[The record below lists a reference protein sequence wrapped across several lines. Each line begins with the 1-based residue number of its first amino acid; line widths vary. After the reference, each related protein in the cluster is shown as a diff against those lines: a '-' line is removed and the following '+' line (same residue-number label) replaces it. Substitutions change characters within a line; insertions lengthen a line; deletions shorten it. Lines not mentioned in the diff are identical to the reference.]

1 MAVGKNEFGSYPLA
15 LIENLINKKYLFNF
29 KKHGMKKNY
38 VMAALVLSL
47 LAGCSTDVKESDIKF
62 AGEAG
67 VKVSFNAVINS
78 QTGTP
83 LTPTRATD
91 TEWEIGD
98 SIGISCGGNQQN
110 IHYKYI
116 GDANNMFAAKGG
128 VGEEIW
134 VLGTQEYDV
143 IAYCPFM
150 GTSGVTEGIVSVLTD
165 TENQA
170 TAEKRKYLDF
180 LYATATAS
188 AAQPNVQ
195 LVFNHKM
202 SRIKIKFEAG
212 DGVSLSDIDCYLIGL
227 KQEGTFNASTGA
239 TTVSE
244 SATTEDIY
252 WGNVGEV
259 NNHTMEAILLP
270 QTVSSK
276 VSIQARMGG
285 RLYEVQFPNL
295 TKLDTGVSY
304 NYTIKAS
311 MSVDQKDYV
320 FTITKEGTQI
330 NDWATEEEEIKSES
344 TSPDTGATTENP
356 DWTVEEE
363 DITAAEKK

>member
-143 IAYCPFM
+143 IAYCCLLY
-150 GTSGVTEGIVSVLTD
+150 TSD
-165 TENQA
+165 
-170 TAEKRKYLDF
+170 
-180 LYATATAS
+180 
-188 AAQPNVQ
+188 AADE
-195 LVFNHKM
+195 L
-202 SRIKIKFEAG
+202 
-212 DGVSLSDIDCYLIGL
+212 
-227 KQEGTFNASTGA
+227 
-239 TTVSE
+239 
-244 SATTEDIY
+244 
-252 WGNVGEV
+252 
-259 NNHTMEAILLP
+259 
-270 QTVSSK
+270 
-276 VSIQARMGG
+276 
-285 RLYEVQFPNL
+285 
-295 TKLDTGVSY
+295 
-304 NYTIKAS
+304 
-311 MSVDQKDYV
+311 
-320 FTITKEGTQI
+320 
-330 NDWATEEEEIKSES
+330 
-344 TSPDTGATTENP
+344 
-356 DWTVEEE
+356 
-363 DITAAEKK
+363 